1 MACSLC
7 ILNCAPL
14 RTICGGDGRSL
25 FNNQITRVDAG
36 AFNGLTNLTQ
46 LYVFHFFLC
55 GTMVV
60 RLGMQLPLFDA
71 LTLLETI
78 EWHAHFV
85 P

>member
-14 RTICGGDGRSL
+14 RTICGGHGRWL
-25 FNNQITRVDAG
+25 HNNQITRVVAG
-36 AFNGLTNLTQ
+36 AFNGLTRLGE
-46 LYVFHFFLC
+46 LYVFHFFLR

-60 RLGMQLPLFDA
+60 CLGMQLPLFDA
-71 LTLLETI
+71 LTLIETM